1 MAAESTDPATVN
13 EINSILK
20 YPKDFYKIL
29 NLSKEC
35 NESEIKKAY
44 RKLARLIHP
53 GIIII
58 INIIL
63 LLLLLLLLLLS
74 LHYNA

>member
-1 MAAESTDPATVN
+1 MATESTDPATVN
-13 EINSILK
+13 EINRILK

-29 NLSKEC
+29 NLNKEC

-58 INIIL
+58 INIMIT
-63 LLLLLLLLLLS
+63 LLS
-74 LHYNA
+74 LSLLTLYYYHY